1 MIIVSSL
8 KDFADVCESINPSHL
23 ISVIDPGFEP
33 ETPTNLN
40 KHLKL
45 GFDDIVEIKEDNLI
59 YREKDSI
66 VKSKSYV
73 KQILPNIEHINKIID
88 FISTWDRTHPML
100 IHCWCGVSR
109 SMATAIFIL
118 CKINLNNVDSNVK
131 YMRHI
136 APHANPNKLMVS
148 MFEEYLGIPGEI
160 SEALKKYPYTV
171 TYDCETNFAPVS
183 IFSTKE
189 IIKYK

>member
-8 KDFADVCESINPSHL
+8 KDFSNVCESVNPSHL

-33 ETPTNLN
+33 KTPSNIN

-45 GFDDIVEIKEDNLI
+45 GFDDIVEIKVDNFIHRNSNSTIELGS
-59 YREKDSI
+59 DS
-66 VKSKSYV
+66 
-73 KQILPNIEHINKIID
+73 KQILPNREHINKIVD
-88 FISTWDRTHPML
+88 FISTWDQSHPIL

-109 SMATAIFIL
+109 SMATAIFVL
-118 CKINLNNVDSNVK
+118 CKINPNNTDLNVK

-136 APHANPNKLMVS
+136 APHANPNRLMIS
-148 MFEEYLGIPGEI
+148 MFEEYLGIPEKI
-160 SEALKKYPYTV
+160 NEALKKYPYTV
-171 TYDCETNFAPVS
+171 TYDCETNFAPIS

-189 IIKYK
+189 IEKYK

>member
-8 KDFADVCESINPSHL
+8 KDFPSICESVNPSHL
-23 ISVIDPGFEP
+23 ISVIDPGFQP
-33 ETPTNLN
+33 TTPSNIE

-45 GFDDIVEIKEDNLI
+45 GFDDIVEIKGDNFI
-59 YREKDSI
+59 HRNNNSI
-66 VKSKSYV
+66 IKSESDF
-73 KQILPNIEHINKIID
+73 KQILPNREHIKKIID
-88 FISTWDRTHPML
+88 FVSTWDQSNPML

-118 CKINLNNVDSNVK
+118 CKINPNNTDSNVK

-136 APHANPNKLMVS
+136 APHANPNRLMVS
-148 MFEEYLGIPGEI
+148 MFEEYLDIPGEI
-160 SEALKKYPYTV
+160 NEALKKYPYTV
-171 TYDCETNFAPVS
+171 TYDCEINFAPVS

-189 IIKYK
+189 MIKYK

>member
-8 KDFADVCESINPSHL
+8 KDFSNICESVNPSHL

-33 ETPTNLN
+33 KTPPNIK

-45 GFDDIVEIKEDNLI
+45 GFDDIIEIKNENFIHRHNNFQLESDF
-59 YREKDSI
+59 
-66 VKSKSYV
+66 
-73 KQILPNIEHINKIID
+73 KQILPNREHIKNIVD
-88 FISTWDRTHPML
+88 FASTWDQSHPML

-109 SMATAIFIL
+109 SMATALFIL
-118 CKINLNNVDSNVK
+118 CKINPNNTDLNVK

-136 APHANPNKLMVS
+136 APHANPNRLMIS
-148 MFEEYLGIPGEI
+148 MFEEYLGIPEQI
-160 SEALKKYPYTV
+160 NEALKKYPYTV
-171 TYDCETNFAPVS
+171 TYDCEVNFAPVS

>member
-8 KDFADVCESINPSHL
+8 KDFSNICESVNPSHL

-33 ETPTNLN
+33 KTPPNIK

-45 GFDDIVEIKEDNLI
+45 GFDDIIEIKNEN
-59 YREKDSI
+59 SI
-66 VKSKSYV
+66 HRHNNFQLESGF
-73 KQILPNIEHINKIID
+73 KQILPNREHIKNIVD
-88 FISTWDRTHPML
+88 FVSTWDQSHPML

-118 CKINLNNVDSNVK
+118 CKINPNNIDSNVK
-131 YMRHI
+131 YMRYI

-148 MFEEYLGIPGEI
+148 LFEEYLDIPGEI
-160 SEALKKYPYTV
+160 NEALKKYPYTV
-171 TYDCETNFAPVS
+171 TYDCEVNFAPVS